1 MIAVI
6 ADDFTGAAEIGAIS
20 LRFGLSAK
28 VQTQFYLN
36 SKADLLVIDTDTR
49 SRTKEQ
55 AAAEV
60 EKVFKELQKVCPEW
74 IYKKVDS
81 VMRGH
86 TLAEL
91 AALLSA
97 SNKQRALLVPAN
109 PSMGRTISNGRYF
122 IDSQP
127 LNETDFA
134 NDPEYPAA
142 SSDVLQLLDPRES
155 LSTHILQCNQPITAI
170 GTIVGEA
177 ETKEDLLFWA
187 SALDHQTIPA
197 GAADFFAAILEAK
210 GFHVKP
216 PKKEPE
222 FSENKTALFICASG
236 STYTQRSVQQ
246 AQSHGIPISK
256 MPPELFEG
264 RQSSDKSL
272 QQWSEDTVTALQ
284 RHSKLVVTIGQPIT
298 ENRELALKLRHHIAA
313 LVANI
318 LSRTSIDELL
328 IEGGATASAI
338 VRRLKW
344 TRFFPCAELAPGVV
358 RMRIEE
364 KTHPYLTIK
373 PGSYPWPEKLWRP

>member
-6 ADDFTGAAEIGAIS
+6 ADDFTGAAEIGAIG
-20 LRFGLSAK
+20 LRFGLSAE
-28 VQTQFYLN
+28 VQTQFYPD

-55 AAAEV
+55 AATEV
-60 EKVFKELQKVCPEW
+60 ERVFKQLQKVCPEW

-86 TLAEL
+86 ILAEL
-91 AALLSA
+91 TALLSA
-97 SNKQRALLVPAN
+97 SDKQRALLVPAN

-122 IDSQP
+122 IDGQP

-134 NDPEYPAA
+134 TDPEYPAA
-142 SSDVLQLLDPRES
+142 SSDVLKLLGS
-155 LSTHILQCNQPITAI
+155 SQTISTCVLQSDQAAPKHGIV
-170 GTIVGEA
+170 VGEA

-187 SALDHQTIPA
+187 SQLDDQTIPA

-216 PKKEPE
+216 PKEEPE
-222 FSENKTALFICASG
+222 FFENKTALFVCASG
-236 STYTQRSVQQ
+236 SAYSQRSVQR

-256 MPPELFEG
+256 MPPGLFEA
-264 RQSSDKSL
+264 RQSCDKPL

-284 RHSKLVVTIGQPIT
+284 EHSKIVVTIDQPIAQ
-298 ENRELALKLRHHIAA
+298 NPPLAVKLRHHIAE
-313 LVANI
+313 LVESI

-328 IEGGATASAI
+328 VEGGATASAI

-344 TRFFPCAELAPGVV
+344 TRFFPCAEPAPGVV
-358 RMRIEE
+358 KMRIEE
-364 KTHPYLTIK
+364 KMRPYLTIK
-373 PGSYPWPEKLWRP
+373 PGSYPWPQEVWRP